1 MLSKGFFR
9 FLPRLL
15 LSGVLPALLSAGCA
29 HAGRA
34 LEIYGSTTV
43 EKEVMAPLLQVFEKE
58 TGIPLKLHGVGTGQ
72 GMVALLQGKA
82 DVAMASESLEDA
94 ILSAMKHGLT
104 LEAPANL
111 MYHELSKDRMLV
123 VVNKHNPVVE
133 LTRSQLKDIHT
144 GKITNWQAVG
154 GGNLPIRVITSHV
167 GSATRAVFQKLIMGG
182 EKYAKGAREVDSTP
196 LELNLVSHAEGGIG
210 VVSATFFAQNAGMAK
225 FIEAPLLT
233 RPLGLITI
241 GQPSAE
247 VRKLID
253 YAKARVK

>member
-1 MLSKGFFR
+1 MLSQCFFR

-15 LSGVLPALLSAGCA
+15 LGGVLLALLSAGSA
-29 HAGRA
+29 FAVRP

-43 EKEVMAPLLQVFEKE
+43 EKEVMEPLAQAFEKE

-72 GMVALLQGKA
+72 GLIALLQGKA
-82 DVAMASESLEDA
+82 DVAMASESLHDA
-94 ILSAMKHGLT
+94 ILSARKKGFA
-104 LEAPANL
+104 LEAPSNL
-111 MYHELSKDRMLV
+111 TYHELSKDRMLV
-123 VVNKHNPVVE
+123 IVNKRNPVVE

-154 GGNLPIRVITSHV
+154 GANVPIQVITSHA
-167 GSATRAVFQKLIMGG
+167 GSATRAVFQKMVMDG
-182 EKYAKGAREVDSTP
+182 EKYTKGAREVDSTP
-196 LELNLVSHAEGGIG
+196 LELTLVSHAEGGIG
-210 VVSATFFAQNAGMAK
+210 VVSATFYAQNAGMAK

-247 VRKLID
+247 VRELID
-253 YAKARVK
+253 YAKAGVK